1 MTNKGEYVTFKN
13 YEGKI
18 KSPFMI
24 YADLENILLPEDSGK
39 QNSCVL

>member
-24 YADLENILLPEDSGK
+24 YADLENIVLPEDSGK
-39 QNSCVL
+39 QNS